1 MREER
6 MSGQAASAIIPGFGQ
21 LTGTEPQIKIVDI
34 GANPIDGEAPYSP
47 LLRAGLAHVIG
58 FEPNPEAL
66 AKLQTQK
73 GPNDIYLPH
82 AVGDGGCHTLNICAA
97 PGMTSLLEPNP
108 EVLNL
113 FHGFPQWGTVVSKRQ
128 IQTVRLDDVP
138 ETAGADLLK
147 IDIQGA
153 ELMVFQHAQDR
164 LADTLVIQSEVEFLP
179 MYQNQPLFSDVD
191 RFLRGQGFVLHRF
204 FPEVSRVIQPLVV
217 DNNIYAG
224 LSQIVWADAIFVR
237 DFTRPDR
244 LSDRQLLN
252 MAAILHECYR
262 SFDLVLRLLIELDR
276 RTERKLASGYLS
288 KLTGS
293 ASKGLAA

>member
-1 MREER
+1 
-6 MSGQAASAIIPGFGQ
+6 MSGQPANAIIPGFSQ
-21 LTGTEPQIKIVDI
+21 LTGTEPRIKIVDI

-47 LLRAGLAHVIG
+47 LLRAGLAHVVG
-58 FEPNPEAL
+58 FEPNLDAL
-66 AKLQTQK
+66 AKLQAQK
-73 GPNDIYLPH
+73 GPHDIYLPH
-82 AVGDGGCHTLNICAA
+82 AAGDGGRHTLNVCAA

-113 FHGFPQWGTVVSKRQ
+113 FHGFPQWGTVVSNRQ
-128 IQTVRLDDVP
+128 IETVRLDDVP
-138 ETAGADLLK
+138 ETAGMDLLK

-153 ELMVFQHAQDR
+153 ELMVFQNAQSR
-164 LADTLVIQSEVEFLP
+164 LADALVIQSEVEFLP
-179 MYQNQPLFSDVD
+179 MYQSQPLFSDID
-191 RFLRGQGFVLHRF
+191 QFLRAQGFVLHRF

-237 DFTRPDR
+237 DFTKLDR

-276 RTERKLASGYLS
+276 RTQGKLAASYLS
-288 KLTGS
+288 KLTGNTS
-293 ASKGLAA
+293 NGLAA